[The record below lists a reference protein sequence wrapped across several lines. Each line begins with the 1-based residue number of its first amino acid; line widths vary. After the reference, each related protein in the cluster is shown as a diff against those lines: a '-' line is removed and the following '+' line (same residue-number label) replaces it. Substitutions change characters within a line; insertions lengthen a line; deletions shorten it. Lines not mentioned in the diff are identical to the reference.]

1 MEDSIATI
9 VSSFTLTSRGR
20 RPLLAA
26 QRPALFWKPCSLCQH
41 FQWGKSRI
49 MERAAHIQIIP
60 NRELARAKIHHRS
73 MSMAARVPWMLGMAD
88 TMWASIAP
96 LRVDFGMIGLVLG
109 ACAMAIFVW
118 SYLDYNSIPT
128 LKVDLTEQERTQ
140 GHLEQ
145 DLKPSKSGKH
155 PRARGSANRTAKWFA
170 TTPPR
175 LTF

>member
-73 MSMAARVPWMLGMAD
+73 MSMAAGVPWMLGMAD

-96 LRVDFGMIGLVLG
+96 LGGLWHDWPRLGSRDGYFRLVL
-109 ACAMAIFVW
+109 
-118 SYLDYNSIPT
+118 LDYTHSHSQSGSHGTGKNPGYREDLKLKSESIPW
-128 LKVDLTEQERTQ
+128 
-140 GHLEQ
+140 
-145 DLKPSKSGKH
+145 
-155 PRARGSANRTAKWFA
+155 ARGSANRTQGFA
-170 TTPPR
+170 MTPPR
-175 LTF
+175 LTFRC